1 MQVSEAGFSRH
12 RVRYSGG
19 DDDGIN
25 FGPVPPG
32 IDRLLQQGVLAY
44 RDDPGRA
51 EALFCRALREAP
63 EELPVYLCLYK
74 IYAYGGDLNRAL
86 VLAEA
91 GFIEA
96 ARQAGRS
103 NDIADWEARP
113 VPSAGP
119 ERFALYTL
127 KALAFIHL
135 RRGEPASAG
144 MILDQLARLDP
155 QGQTGWPVIADLAR
169 HG

>member
-1 MQVSEAGFSRH
+1 MQVSEAGLARH
-12 RVRYSGG
+12 RGG

-25 FGPVPPG
+25 FGPVPPA

-44 RDDPGRA
+44 RDDPSRA
-51 EALFCRALREAP
+51 EALFCQALREAP

-74 IYAYGGDLNRAL
+74 IYTYGGDLNRAL

-103 NDIADWEARP
+103 NEIVDWEVRP
-113 VPSAGP
+113 VPPAGP

-135 RRGEPASAG
+135 RRGETASAAA
-144 MILDQLARLDP
+144 ILGHLARLDP
-155 QGQTGWPVIADLAR
+155 QGQVGWPVIADLAH